1 MSKFE
6 SDIKKKLKKIHDEAA
21 TKVRKLLKSK
31 KALLIYNVHWDQP
44 GHIEFRKFGPEVG
57 DYLIYCGP
65 TKSPNSIDIDD
76 LVNDPMA
83 FSCVTREELDE
94 FKTKTWPKLYG
105 KWLEDER
112 KRKAENREANAKDA
126 KKLRAK
132 IAKLQ
137 KLLEE
142 VEEG

>member
-57 DYLIYCGP
+57 DYLIYCGLIENP
-65 TKSPNSIDIDD
+65 DTIDIDD
-76 LVNDPMA
+76 LVDDPMA
-83 FSCVTREELDE
+83 FSFATREELDE
-94 FKTKTWPKLYG
+94 FKVKTWPKLYG
-105 KWLEDER
+105 KWLEGEK

-126 KKLRAK
+126 KKIRAK

-137 KLLEE
+137 KQLEE
-142 VEEG
+142 VED

>member
-1 MSKFE
+1 MSKFG
-6 SDIKKKLKKIHDEAA
+6 SDIRKELKKIHDEAA

-44 GHIEFRKFGPEVG
+44 GHNEFRKFGPEVG
-57 DYLIYCGP
+57 DYLIYCGL
-65 TKSPNSIDIDD
+65 TKSPDAIDIDD
-76 LVNDPMA
+76 LVDDPMA

-94 FKTKTWPKLYG
+94 FKKKTWPKLYG
-105 KWLEDER
+105 KWLEGEK
-112 KRKAENREANAKDA
+112 KRKAENREAKAKDA

-132 IAKLQ
+132 IAKLKKQ
-137 KLLEE
+137 LEE

>member
-6 SDIKKKLKKIHDEAA
+6 SDIRKELKKIHDEAA

-31 KALLIYNVHWDQP
+31 KSLLIYNNYWDQP
-44 GHIEFRKFGPEVG
+44 GHNEFRKFGPEVG
-57 DYLIYCGP
+57 DYLFSCGI
-65 TKSPNSIDIDD
+65 TKSPDSIDIDD
-76 LVNDPMA
+76 LVDDPMA
-83 FSCVTREELDE
+83 FSFATREELDE
-94 FKTKTWPKLYG
+94 FKVKTWPKLYG
-105 KWLEDER
+105 KWLEGEK

-132 IAKLQ
+132 IAKLKKQ
-137 KLLEE
+137 LEE

>member
-6 SDIKKKLKKIHDEAA
+6 SDIRKKLKKIHSEAA
-21 TKVRKLLKSK
+21 AKVRKLLKSK
-31 KALLIYNVHWDQP
+31 KALLVDTVRWDQP
-44 GHIEFRKFGPEVG
+44 GDFEFKKFGPAVG
-57 DYLIYCGP
+57 AYLISCGVI
-65 TKSPNSIDIDD
+65 KGPNAIDIDD

-83 FSCVTREELDE
+83 FSLVTREELDE
-94 FKTKTWPKLYG
+94 FKAKTWPKLYG
-105 KWLEDER
+105 KWLEGEK

-137 KLLEE
+137 KQLEE

>member
-1 MSKFE
+1 MSKFG
-6 SDIKKKLKKIHDEAA
+6 SDIRKELKKIHDEAA

-44 GHIEFRKFGPEVG
+44 GNIEFRKFGPEVG
-57 DYLIYCGP
+57 DYLIYCGL
-65 TKSPNSIDIDD
+65 TKSPDNIDIDD
-76 LVNDPMA
+76 LVDDPMA

-94 FKTKTWPKLYG
+94 FKVKTWPKLYG
-105 KWLEDER
+105 KWLEGEK

-126 KKLRAK
+126 KKIRAK

-137 KLLEE
+137 KQLEE
-142 VEEG
+142 VED